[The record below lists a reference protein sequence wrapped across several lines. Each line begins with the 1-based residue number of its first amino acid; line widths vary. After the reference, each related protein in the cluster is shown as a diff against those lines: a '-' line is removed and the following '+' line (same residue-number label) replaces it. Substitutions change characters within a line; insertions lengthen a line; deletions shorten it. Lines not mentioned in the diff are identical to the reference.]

1 MHSQLGNVFFRMEV
15 LDDPIDIY
23 TPTTTAKSSILSKRN
38 QHKKVRWEESVVDNE
53 YKYTIRKA
61 TYLTQLTHKL
71 AKRLKGLWVEA
82 QKGDIPE
89 GFEDYATTF
98 GTAKEASTAIQD
110 QLWDD
115 LLALGPKC
123 CELDATLA
131 AIKDKAN
138 NYENRIRIVTASMT
152 PDSPSTTSGT
162 ESSYHRYHHAR
173 SGRGPT

>member
-1 MHSQLGNVFFRMEV
+1 MEV

-71 AKRLKGLWVEA
+71 AKYQAKIVEQEDLIRRQIGEARRLKGLWVQA

-89 GFEDYATTF
+89 GFEGKYPRAQT
-98 GTAKEASTAIQD
+98 
-110 QLWDD
+110 
-115 LLALGPKC
+115 
-123 CELDATLA
+123 
-131 AIKDKAN
+131 
-138 NYENRIRIVTASMT
+138 
-152 PDSPSTTSGT
+152 
-162 ESSYHRYHHAR
+162 
-173 SGRGPT
+173 

>member
-71 AKRLKGLWVEA
+71 AKYQAKIVEQEDLIRRQIGEARRLKGLWVQA

-89 GFEDYATTF
+89 GFEGKYPRAQT
-98 GTAKEASTAIQD
+98 
-110 QLWDD
+110 
-115 LLALGPKC
+115 
-123 CELDATLA
+123 
-131 AIKDKAN
+131 
-138 NYENRIRIVTASMT
+138 
-152 PDSPSTTSGT
+152 
-162 ESSYHRYHHAR
+162 
-173 SGRGPT
+173 